1 MEEKCILDP
10 NRDCLGLIKARELEE
25 EFSDF
30 RKRNDSSHKEY
41 YDRLAVLEQQN
52 AVQNEQYRNIMEKL
66 ASMTESLKEIKEDS
80 KEMVGKLSPLTHRVD
95 ELEKRCDTMAADVK
109 FMKEKPGKKWDTI
122 VEKIVWLIVAAVV
135 GLALAKI
142 GLQ

>member
-10 NRDCLGLIKARELEE
+10 TKDCLGLIKARELEHDLE
-25 EFSDF
+25 DL

-41 YDRLAVLEQQN
+41 YDRLAVLERQN

-66 ASMTESLKEIKEDS
+66 VSVTENLVELKDGNKELVS
-80 KEMVGKLSPLTHRVD
+80 TLSPLKHRVD
-95 ELEKRCDTMAADVK
+95 DLEKKYDGIAADVK
-109 FMKEKPGKKWDTI
+109 MIKEKPGKRFDGI
-122 VEKIVWLIVAAVV
+122 LDKIIGFFIAAV
-135 GLALAKI
+135 LTIIAAKI